1 MHLNQA
7 IVVKTII
14 PQDKFDDLKI
24 QFTSEHDPLTNGPFK
39 LTYLKENFIELE
51 ASTPILF
58 KIAVQ
63 ESKELAADSL
73 PLSLKYEIMNRKTCF
88 IGVQKL
94 LQKPDE
100 GESQLVQPMDER
112 LFKNKF
118 CAQEMQKYEW

>member
-1 MHLNQA
+1 MHANEA

-14 PQDKFDDLKI
+14 PQDKFDELKI

-63 ESKELAADSL
+63 ESKEFAADSL
-73 PLSLKYEIMNRKTCF
+73 PLSLKYEIMNGKTCF

-94 LQKPDE
+94 L
-100 GESQLVQPMDER
+100 
-112 LFKNKF
+112 
-118 CAQEMQKYEW
+118 